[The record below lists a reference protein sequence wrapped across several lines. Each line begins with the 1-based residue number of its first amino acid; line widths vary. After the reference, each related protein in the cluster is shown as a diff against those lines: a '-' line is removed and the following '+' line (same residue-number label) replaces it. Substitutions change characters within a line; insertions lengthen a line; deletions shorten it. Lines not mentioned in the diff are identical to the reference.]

1 MRAWQAVD
9 AHARAAGWPT
19 IWYAMCDETR
29 VRDVAERELDFMRL
43 MGRVSSAFPATVRT
57 SGFYSVHFKARPT
70 DPADPLGWH
79 QRFFA
84 ALDISGV
91 NEHDETVLQEA
102 AKLGKEVH
110 LYNQGAGRYSF
121 GLYQWSASRRGIKAR
136 TEWHLSALHGYQFFD
151 LDGREPD
158 VAMVCYG
165 RDALYPTLTLERCR
179 AGAQDFHLY
188 HTLAQAVAAAK
199 VEPAGSGA
207 DADRAAAL
215 AVAERLLASL
225 AVPLNQREPPADFRP
240 DAVKDEIL
248 TALESL
254 TR

>member
-1 MRAWQAVD
+1 
-9 AHARAAGWPT
+9 
-19 IWYAMCDETR
+19 
-29 VRDVAERELDFMRL
+29 
-43 MGRVSSAFPATVRT
+43 
-57 SGFYSVHFKARPT
+57 
-70 DPADPLGWH
+70 
-79 QRFFA
+79 
-84 ALDISGV
+84 
-91 NEHDETVLQEA
+91 VLQEA